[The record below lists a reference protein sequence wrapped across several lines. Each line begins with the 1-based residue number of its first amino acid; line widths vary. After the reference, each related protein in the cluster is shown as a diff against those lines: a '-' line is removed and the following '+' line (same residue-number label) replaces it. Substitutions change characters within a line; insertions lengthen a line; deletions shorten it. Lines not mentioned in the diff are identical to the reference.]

1 VDKKVKKILVVLPAL
16 NEERTIGEVLD
27 RISQLEIKNYSISA
41 LVVNDGSNDS
51 TKAIAVDKGV
61 QVVTHGQNRGVGAA
75 FQSGVKEAITQG
87 VDILVNIDSD
97 GQFDPKHIPSLLE
110 PIITE
115 KVDFV
120 TASRFLNDRK
130 IDMPIIKRWGNRQ
143 IAKIVSRLSD
153 QKIHDVSCGFRA
165 YARKAFLHLSLIG
178 NFTYTHEVI
187 LTLAFKGFVI
197 KEVYVPVR
205 GTREFGE
212 SRVASSLFKYAFH
225 AMAIIIRC
233 YRDYNPIMAF
243 GLPGII
249 MTSVGLLLFTIFF
262 ICSFIQGEW
271 IPKSAAFTG
280 AFSITAGMVLF
291 VIALIADMFTRI
303 RVKIERVIELVDNEI
318 SRSETNNRLNKK
330 KQD

>member
-1 VDKKVKKILVVLPAL
+1 
-16 NEERTIGEVLD
+16 
-27 RISQLEIKNYSISA
+27 
-41 LVVNDGSNDS
+41 
-51 TKAIAVDKGV
+51 
-61 QVVTHGQNRGVGAA
+61 
-75 FQSGVKEAITQG
+75 
-87 VDILVNIDSD
+87 
-97 GQFDPKHIPSLLE
+97 
-110 PIITE
+110 
-115 KVDFV
+115 
-120 TASRFLNDRK
+120 
-130 IDMPIIKRWGNRQ
+130 M
-143 IAKIVSRLSD
+143 
-153 QKIHDVSCGFRA
+153 
-165 YARKAFLHLSLIG
+165 SLIG